1 MSGSVAYYY
10 EGEKRVVSIPWLVR
24 NLFPAKSV
32 NLIVGESQAGK
43 TFLALD
49 LAVAIASGRPFFGQP
64 TTQGGVLY
72 IAAEGILTIPGRL
85 KAARQG
91 IPPGEK
97 LIAVIDQPPPNL
109 MNESEIDQIIAVAKI
124 IDEEMRQGTGLP
136 LSAVFIDT
144 LMSAFVI
151 SNWNEPGE
159 TTLAMK
165 MLNRIKEG
173 TGTTVIGVHHHGK
186 DRSRGAAGSYALTAA
201 PDSILSVFKK
211 GNEGMVTGRY
221 ITLTKSRFGETARKL
236 AFELDTLP
244 PDQREEEGDD
254 QAFIVPLLGD
264 KGGDESKSNKAKQ
277 SGSQGDDCFQAAYEI
292 AFRDQGEDGRHLN
305 HRVIRAVRLS
315 AVKDRFMKIYKP
327 KGGGDP
333 ADASRKAWKRAL
345 DKLEANLKSSF
356 EYARKLMQ
364 AKDISEVMQ
373 LQSDFL
379 RNQFGVATDQF
390 KQMTGG
396 VASAAK
402 DISKDK
408 PESI

>member
-1 MSGSVAYYY
+1 MERRMSGSVPFYY
-10 EGEKRVVSIPWLVR
+10 EGEKRAVSISWLVR

-91 IPPGEK
+91 VPAQEK

-151 SNWNEPGE
+151 GSWNDPGE
-159 TTLAMK
+159 TTLTMK

-186 DRSRGAAGSYALTAA
+186 DPSRGAAGSYALTAA

-211 GNEGMVTGRY
+211 GNEGIVTGRY
-221 ITLTKSRFGETARKL
+221 ITLTKSRFGETGRKF

-244 PDQREEEGDD
+244 PDQREEEGEG
-254 QAFIVPLLGD
+254 QAFVVPLLGD
-264 KGGDESKSNKAKQ
+264 TSGLGDSKSKKSKPSA
-277 SGSQGDDCFQAAYEI
+277 SHGDDSFES
-292 AFRDQGEDGRHLN
+292 AFEALLKDEGIDSKHADEGA
-305 HRVIRAVRLS
+305 VRAVSLLS
-315 AVKDRFMKIYKP
+315 VKKRFMQVYKP
-327 KGGGDP
+327 KGSGDSV
-333 ADASRKAWKRAL
+333 DAKRKAWQRAL
-345 DKLEANLKSSF
+345 DKCGDLIHRDDKEWLYINV
-356 EYARKLMQ
+356 EVPG
-364 AKDISEVMQ
+364 SE
-373 LQSDFL
+373 S
-379 RNQFGVATDQF
+379 
-390 KQMTGG
+390 
-396 VASAAK
+396 
-402 DISKDK
+402 
-408 PESI
+408 

>member
-1 MSGSVAYYY
+1 MSGSVPFYY
-10 EGEKRVVSIPWLVR
+10 EGEKRAISIPWLVR

-64 TTQGGVLY
+64 TTRGGVLY

-91 IPPGEK
+91 VPPGEK

-124 IDEEMRQGTGLP
+124 FDEEMRQGTGLP

-173 TGTTVIGVHHHGK
+173 TGATVIGVHHHGK
-186 DRSRGAAGSYALTAA
+186 DPSRGAAGSYALTAA
-201 PDSILSVFKK
+201 PDSILSSP
-211 GNEGMVTGRY
+211 TTR
-221 ITLTKSRFGETARKL
+221 
-236 AFELDTLP
+236 
-244 PDQREEEGDD
+244 
-254 QAFIVPLLGD
+254 
-264 KGGDESKSNKAKQ
+264 
-277 SGSQGDDCFQAAYEI
+277 
-292 AFRDQGEDGRHLN
+292 
-305 HRVIRAVRLS
+305 
-315 AVKDRFMKIYKP
+315 
-327 KGGGDP
+327 
-333 ADASRKAWKRAL
+333 
-345 DKLEANLKSSF
+345 
-356 EYARKLMQ
+356 
-364 AKDISEVMQ
+364 
-373 LQSDFL
+373 
-379 RNQFGVATDQF
+379 
-390 KQMTGG
+390 
-396 VASAAK
+396 
-402 DISKDK
+402 
-408 PESI
+408 